1 MREQNELLFVKSKQ
15 QKEHY
20 LHQKLLDSS
29 KAVVFCPYDE
39 NYTSLYE
46 KLKEN
51 GFHIC
56 EVRLK
61 HFEKQT
67 EDDNILRVCL
77 FGIQCRKGIE
87 PFLAPLY
94 YDDEKYVLFFFTG
107 AFQKEGIQETEE
119 FYADAVKYCTEQ
131 KFPCDTLLIL
141 DDLEI
146 LTIDGIGKAFDKAE
160 ENNFHIIC
168 TFYDEQELDILYSD
182 EEIAEIRQKSEQTV
196 LSPEKNKKMKPKG
209 V

>member
-1 MREQNELLFVKSKQ
+1 M
-15 QKEHY
+15 
-20 LHQKLLDSS
+20 
-29 KAVVFCPYDE
+29 
-39 NYTSLYE
+39 
-46 KLKEN
+46 
-51 GFHIC
+51 
-56 EVRLK
+56 
-61 HFEKQT
+61 
-67 EDDNILRVCL
+67 
-77 FGIQCRKGIE
+77 
-87 PFLAPLY
+87 
-94 YDDEKYVLFFFTG
+94 LFFFTG

-182 EEIAEIRQKSEQTV
+182 EEIAEIRQKSGQTV
-196 LSPEKNKKMKPKG
+196 LSPEKNKK
-209 V
+209 